1 MDATRMNSGSDNS
14 SDIIWWARRV
24 KRVSDGIPRLG
35 GGREAVAGGRGV
47 GLDVVVVFDPDGAR
61 GSGGWRRW
69 GWWRRR
75 RSEGRAASGKHP
87 RSQRERLLP
96 LLSLWPL
103 PPLPVLR
110 EVEIEEEDK
119 ILVCVPAECCQGY
132 SDLQRNDDKYPC
144 SETGYRVPLKCVR
157 IKDGT
162 EEASR
167 IRTQRSLLYLQEE
180 HASGVQKRLLTTRS
194 NYKWRKLLA
203 ESSKLENEEENYI
216 TYRSCVPVDSNE
228 KLSVLGFE
236 VIILGLLLISGSVVY
251 LRQKRTAIMSGVA
264 PMRVSTS
271 SPRF

>member
-1 MDATRMNSGSDNS
+1 MGSQDS
-14 SDIIWWARRV
+14 
-24 KRVSDGIPRLG
+24 
-35 GGREAVAGGRGV
+35 
-47 GLDVVVVFDPDGAR
+47 VVVVRRWPAVGVLALTLLWCSIPTAR
-61 GSGGWRRW
+61 GEAADGEGGD
-69 GWWRRR
+69 GGAA
-75 RSEGRAASGKHP
+75 EGVRGG
-87 RSQRERLLP
+87 RLL
-96 LLSLWPL
+96 LSIQEAKGNASFRCSPFGLCL
-103 PPLPVLR
+103 P
-110 EVEIEEEDK
+110 
-119 ILVCVPAECCQGY
+119 CQY
-132 SDLQRNDDKYPC
+132 SEKNDDKYPC